1 MVILGGMGRTAG
13 VAAAAVILTL
23 LPESLRAFS
32 EYRMIIYSLLIILL
46 MMLRPQG
53 LFTFQRKQGGAS

>member
-1 MVILGGMGRTAG
+1 M
-13 VAAAAVILTL
+13 ILTL

-53 LFTFQRKQGGAS
+53 LFAFSRKSGGAR